1 MEAVTTYV
9 REWRWA
15 AMAPARSIQC
25 MRRPPRSAFSALASL
40 VRTISTISEI
50 DSRTGR
56 GRVNFALSSSF
67 IECQFIDRPLNR
79 PLKSLDENSALPGA
93 ICLQIAGCESEHTR
107 VRVCVEPNL
116 ARQVESQFPMF
127 DGSVG

>member
-15 AMAPARSIQC
+15 AIAPARSIQC

-40 VRTISTISEI
+40 GRTISTISEI
-50 DSRTGR
+50 DSCTGR
-56 GRVNFALSSSF
+56 GRVKFALSSSF
-67 IECQFIDRPLNR
+67 IECQMRTR
-79 PLKSLDENSALPGA
+79 SAGA
-93 ICLQIAGCESEHTR
+93 ICLEIGGCESEHTR

-116 ARQVESQFPMF
+116 ARQVESQFPVF
-127 DGSVG
+127 DRSVG